1 MPKQNFGEA
10 KSPFSLKSGNNIGG
24 RNGSGMK
31 FKEMGSSPVQQSTL
45 GPDSQVYTRSLQK
58 RAFGEGVSAREGAK
72 ILRTSTWK
80 YNKMKK
86 DYDKKTAS
94 KTTKQYTTSGKGTGS
109 VDTTKQSV
117 AVGPQTAETTKVS
130 EQEFPTKGPVSTTSE
145 STGESTS
152 TYSKPFQRSK
162 TGDPYSYRVS
172 DKSTQFQSLRGRSGR
187 TKGSWYDVVDPTAIA
202 KIREFSP
209 LTN

>member
-94 KTTKQYTTSGKGTGS
+94 KEKKATEEGAGKTDILTRHIKDIS
-109 VDTTKQSV
+109 DLSK
-117 AVGPQTAETTKVS
+117 
-130 EQEFPTKGPVSTTSE
+130 KGKTSE
-145 STGESTS
+145 STGEPTS

-162 TGDPYSYRVS
+162 TGDPYSYRIS
-172 DKSTQFQSLRGRSGR
+172 DKSTQFQSLRGLGGR
-187 TKGSWYDVVDPTAIA
+187 TKGDWYDVTDPTAIS
-202 KIREFSP
+202 KIRGYNP
-209 LTN
+209 LTD